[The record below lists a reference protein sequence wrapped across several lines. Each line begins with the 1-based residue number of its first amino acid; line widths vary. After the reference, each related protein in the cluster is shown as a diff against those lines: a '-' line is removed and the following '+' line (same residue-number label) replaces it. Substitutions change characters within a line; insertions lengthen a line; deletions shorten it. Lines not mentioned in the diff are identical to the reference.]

1 MAPIK
6 KLSDQKV
13 GILNHSLTKITCKKT
28 NWGKILHRFEKKT
41 NFEIIC
47 FPGWQFFWLSYF
59 ISLDKTFWEGTTQEI
74 QL

>member
-28 NWGKILHRFEKKT
+28 NWGKILHRFEKKLILKL
-41 NFEIIC
+41 FV
-47 FPGWQFFWLSYF
+47 FQVGSFS
-59 ISLDKTFWEGTTQEI
+59 G
-74 QL
+74 